1 MRPLLAFLL
10 LVSGLALAHAE
21 LESSI
26 PAMDSTVKIPPQSVS
41 ITFTEAV
48 EVKLSVFKVY
58 PLPGSG
64 SLERL
69 NQQAQ
74 ALLPQVIGLKGDQ
87 ARRADSGL
95 RTTAKTSSQVVIG
108 LKPGLKPGA
117 YAVLWRN
124 LATDGHTSSDFFVFI
139 YRP

>member
-1 MRPLLAFLL
+1 
-10 LVSGLALAHAE
+10 
-21 LESSI
+21 
-26 PAMDSTVKIPPQSVS
+26 MDSTVKIPPQSVT